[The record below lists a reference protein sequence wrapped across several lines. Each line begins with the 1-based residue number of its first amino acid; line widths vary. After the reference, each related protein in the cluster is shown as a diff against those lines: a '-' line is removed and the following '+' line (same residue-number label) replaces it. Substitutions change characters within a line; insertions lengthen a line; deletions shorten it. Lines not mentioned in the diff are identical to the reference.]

1 MLHYVNNKKLF
12 CAISNNMII
21 KHRLDGLIKLR
32 LDQLHDSP
40 KQLFYRGADPN
51 NLLKS
56 PSVAI
61 VGSRKMSS
69 YGQAVTEKLA
79 RDLARSGVVVI
90 SGLALGVDSVAHRM
104 SIEQQ
109 TPTIA
114 VMAGGLDS
122 IHPASHSQL
131 AVRLLESGGSLIS
144 EYEAGVSPQKYSFIA
159 RNRIIAALADCVLIT
174 EAASKSGSL
183 HTAEFAL
190 DLGKPVFAVPGPI
203 TSQLSAGTNEIL
215 KTGAL
220 LVTDVRDI
228 LEVLH
233 IEDTAPNKQRKIVA
247 SADEQSIINALASG
261 VSDGTQLLYVSKL
274 DATSFAQ
281 ALTMLEI
288 HGYVVALGNN
298 TWRLV

>member
-1 MLHYVNNKKLF
+1 MFHYVNSKKLF
-12 CAISNNMII
+12 CASSNYMII
-21 KHRLDGLIKLR
+21 KHKLNGLIKQR

-40 KQLFYRGADPN
+40 RQLFYRGTDPN
-51 NLLKS
+51 YLLKS

-61 VGSRKMSS
+61 VGSRKMSA
-69 YGQAVTEKLA
+69 YGQAATEMLA
-79 RDLARSGVVVI
+79 RDLARAGVVII
-90 SGLALGVDSVAHRM
+90 SGLALGVDSAAHRM
-104 SIEQQ
+104 AIEQR

-114 VMAGGLDS
+114 VMAGGLDR
-122 IHPASHSQL
+122 IHPASHAQL
-131 AVRLLESGGSLIS
+131 AQRILDGGGILLS
-144 EYEAGVSPQKYSFIA
+144 EYEVGVSPQKYSFIA
-159 RNRIIAALADCVLIT
+159 RNRIIAASADCVLIT

-203 TSQLSAGTNEIL
+203 TSQLSAGTNELL

-233 IEDTAPNKQRKIVA
+233 IEDTTPNKQRKIVA

-261 VSDGTQLLYVSKL
+261 VSDGTQLLYASKL

-288 HGYVVALGNN
+288 NCIIRQNGSNMWVLI
-298 TWRLV
+298 